1 MMAGGINDSE
11 KFLCCLS
18 NNYKSSKTA
27 KKELEYASKITR
39 FKETIV
45 FVCLE
50 AMNLIREDIEREASS
65 VMFILGNQTYYNYTL
80 DNDQTKV
87 VDEDQKNILKVLG

>member
-39 FKETIV
+39 FNKTIV
-45 FVCLE
+45 YVCLE
-50 AMNLIREDIEREASS
+50 AMKLIREEREANS